1 MKKNFTVN
9 ICGTIFNIDEDAYE
23 QLNQYLLSLKEHY
36 NNEEGRDEILG
47 DIESRIAEMLI
58 EKTESNVKVVTLADI
73 QSVIAIMGQPDE
85 FEGQTAPKAETKAAR
100 RLFRDPDN
108 KVVGG
113 VCSGI
118 AAYFNMD
125 KTIIRILFIVA
136 ILLGFSGVLVYLVL
150 WMSIPEAKT
159 TVERLEM
166 KGEKI
171 NLNNIEKNIK
181 EEFSQIKDKF
191 KEMGQEAKAA
201 FAEQRNASQPT
212 RFERFFNF
220 LFTLLKYFV
229 RAVGIFIGLIFI
241 IVGLFVLVGL
251 IAAFFGAK
259 TITLGGG
266 SVISSYSF
274 GDFLALFMDA
284 PYQITLTY
292 IGLSLFIG
300 VPLIMLIY
308 NGIKIV
314 LGSKSRKRIIGI
326 SAFSFWFA
334 GLIICIILA
343 FQITKD
349 YSNKSFA
356 SKKIAISQPMGNTLS
371 LEINQA
377 TDFDLSMLQERKLH
391 GEGPFSLIEMKG
403 KDAFLGIP
411 KLEVLNS
418 ENDSFQ
424 LIVFS
429 TSRGAS
435 LTEAERNIENIK
447 YNLKQVGE
455 KIILDPVYQF
465 DIANKWRAQE
475 VKIIVKVPEG
485 KILDISSNAKLLLK
499 DFENEDDKD
508 FKELYGK
515 KWIMSHSVLKEFIEQ
530 KPLSIVIDSVKTT
543 KVKK

>member
-455 KIILDPVYQF
+455 KIILDPV
-465 DIANKWRAQE
+465 
-475 VKIIVKVPEG
+475 
-485 KILDISSNAKLLLK
+485 
-499 DFENEDDKD
+499 
-508 FKELYGK
+508 
-515 KWIMSHSVLKEFIEQ
+515 
-530 KPLSIVIDSVKTT
+530 SIVQHQVGIVQYQVGFVQYQVSIVQHQVGIVQHQVVSVRRT
-543 KVKK
+543 VSLRPGFFLFLAIHLLVSI